1 MKTRTKA
8 VKAPIGPTKPLIF
21 PNHFPGM
28 CALGDLIYDYEQFF
42 QSGQPTQQAMFDQFW
57 RAFDDLWNSVNNYMG
72 NPPFPSLKQARNNLA
87 YLQSVA
93 RDDRERQAAIE
104 LEAEIYVSR
113 RSKKAA

>member
-1 MKTRTKA
+1 MKTRIKA
-8 VKAPIGPTKPLIF
+8 VKASMGPTRPLIF

-28 CALGDLIYDYEQFF
+28 AELGDLLFLHEERFNAGLPIE
-42 QSGQPTQQAMFDQFW
+42 QAMFDQLW

-72 NPPFPSLKQARNNLA
+72 NPPFPSLKQARKNLA

-93 RDDRERQAAIE
+93 RDDRERQAAID

-113 RSKKAA
+113 QKKAA